1 VIKLIWRFAYENCT
15 SFSRKLITSLE
26 KRKLIRL
33 LIWTRKVYEEQGI
46 LIPQERTMNTY
57 KTDVYSREH
66 AISIFR
72 YTCNKVSSS
81 LNVLLTKLNE
91 KEETIETHR
100 FL

>member
-1 VIKLIWRFAYENCT
+1 M
-15 SFSRKLITSLE
+15 RKGNYI
-26 KRKLIRL
+26 IRL
-33 LIWTRKVYEEQGI
+33 LIWSRKVYEKQEI
-46 LIPQERTMNTY
+46 LIPQGRTMNTY

-66 AISIFR
+66 AIPISR
-72 YTCNKVSSS
+72 YTCNEVSSS